1 MVCLPSPQG
10 EALSCSPPKS
20 MSNPTTPSGAT
31 LALAAARFSQI
42 ESLARMAR
50 KHSERHECA
59 HAQYGL
65 RQISAQV
72 KLLKEELQLTE
83 V

>member
-1 MVCLPSPQG
+1 
-10 EALSCSPPKS
+10 